1 MHQGQ
6 TTAVGSTTLVIRAPC
21 TVRNLTKLKRKL
33 TKFKVIIRTMFTKS
47 NLQFTKHEGTG
58 MYLTNAEIILCD
70 FYAEKKRKM
79 FEEHSAKL
87 MERKI
92 MSDASKALQLVLL
105 FHHIILQLYDMIL
118 NITG

>member
-1 MHQGQ
+1 
-6 TTAVGSTTLVIRAPC
+6 
-21 TVRNLTKLKRKL
+21 
-33 TKFKVIIRTMFTKS
+33 MFTKS

-58 MYLTNAEIILCD
+58 MYLTNAEIVLCD

-105 FHHIILQLYDMIL
+105 LHHIILQLYDMIL